1 MQVNVSLTSKCH
13 DKRFPQG
20 TLSLFTFFVYYFKK
34 NYTAGT
40 MIHIYNIPLAFRTVR
55 LLFCDT
61 TLSGR
66 NLHWERVCYFGVLGC
81 HYRKSKLGH
90 KLNTPLFTGWDYIYF
105 LILMAKPQVVFFLPD
120 PCYRVYISFCFTKH
134 KTKMSFYTSR
144 VYRFKPSLLRSKSI
158 RIQNG
163 KKTAALRTTVALHSE
178 SFTLKS
184 WLHRSQWQK
193 SKWH

>member
-1 MQVNVSLTSKCH
+1 MQVNVSLISKCH

-20 TLSLFTFFVYYFKK
+20 TIVSLHFLCLHFYYFGK
-34 NYTAGT
+34 NYIAGT
-40 MIHIYNIPLAFRTVR
+40 ITYIYSIPVGFRTVR

-90 KLNTPLFTGWDYIYF
+90 KLNTPLFTGRDYIYF
-105 LILMAKPQVVFFLPD
+105 ITLMSKPQVVFFLPD

-134 KTKMSFYTSR
+134 KTKMTFYTSR

-158 RIQNG
+158 LIQNG

-184 WLHRSQWQK
+184 
-193 SKWH
+193 